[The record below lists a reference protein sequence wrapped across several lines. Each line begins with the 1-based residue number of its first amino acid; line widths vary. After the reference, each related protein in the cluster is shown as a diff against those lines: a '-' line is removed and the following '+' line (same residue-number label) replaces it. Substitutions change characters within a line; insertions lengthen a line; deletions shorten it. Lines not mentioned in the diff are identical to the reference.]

1 MNPPVL
7 RIHVRA
13 AVKPTEDPAK
23 VRRAIESLFPG
34 VQVED
39 REGWLY
45 AEAANLARLKELV
58 RSEQI
63 QDTAR
68 GVMRAGLTDDGMQT
82 TFRLGK
88 QAAAAGRAHFGPLR
102 SPLGDLEVTVTG
114 TEPHEVERLLFHVAP
129 DTTVPPEWA
138 EIPEA
143 LRPKDALDA

>member
-13 AVKPTEDPAK
+13 VVKPTEDPAK
-23 VRRAIESLFPG
+23 VRRAVEAMFPG
-34 VQVED
+34 AQVED
-39 REGWLY
+39 REGWVY
-45 AEAANLARLKELV
+45 AEAKDLVRLKELV

-68 GVMRAGLTDDGMQT
+68 GVMLGGLTDDGLQT

-88 QAAAAGRAHFGPLR
+88 QAAAAGRLHFGPLR
-102 SPLGDLEVTVTG
+102 SPLGDLEVTLTG
-114 TEPHEVERLLFHVAP
+114 TEPHEVEKTVYHVAP

-138 EIPEA
+138 EVPEA
-143 LRPKDALDA
+143 LRPKDAT

>member
-13 AVKPTEDPAK
+13 VVKPTEDPAK
-23 VRRAIESLFPG
+23 VRRAVEALFPG
-34 VQVED
+34 VEVED
-39 REGWLY
+39 REGWVY
-45 AEAANLARLKELV
+45 AEAKDLARLRELI

-63 QDTAR
+63 QDTVR
-68 GVMRAGLTDDGMQT
+68 GVMLGGLSGDGLAA

-88 QAAAAGRAHFGPLR
+88 QAAAAGRLHFGPLR
-102 SPLGDLEVTVTG
+102 SPLGDLEVTLTG
-114 TEPHEVERLLFHVAP
+114 TEPHEVEKLLYHLAP

-143 LRPKDALDA
+143 LRPKDVE